1 MRRVGTRACGSPAAR
16 RPRTRNLAPGRI
28 SALLVA
34 ASADEAGGL
43 AGLPGRPPPPQAPL
57 PQPAPL
63 PATTGQASPAGSQG
77 LGGRSRCR
85 GDGRA
90 ANGAAAVGSA
100 GADEPLQ
107 ALATAVRRLRGGGAR
122 RSCSCPGGLR
132 ALALPGGPPIL
143 GAQARAA
150 QRRDNDAA

>member
-43 AGLPGRPPPPQAPL
+43 AVLPGRPPPPQAPL

-63 PATTGQASPAGSQG
+63 PATTGQASLLARKGLAAEAGV
-77 LGGRSRCR
+77 
-85 GDGRA
+85 A
-90 ANGAAAVGSA
+90 AM
-100 GADEPLQ
+100 
-107 ALATAVRRLRGGGAR
+107 
-122 RSCSCPGGLR
+122 
-132 ALALPGGPPIL
+132 
-143 GAQARAA
+143 GAQRTGP
-150 QRRDNDAA
+150 RL